1 MRHVRHVVEHRE
13 MRFFLPMDIY
23 GPVKLSLIHVAP
35 VARVERRLRRVSF
48 FRVPAER
55 AKSARVPVSITPTQP
70 GRFITGL
77 GVIVPDQRLAVSRAL
92 ISSLAER
99 DICEHQECTANKK
112 QSPTHVGTQYSR

>member
-1 MRHVRHVVEHRE
+1 
-13 MRFFLPMDIY
+13 MRFFLRMDIY
-23 GPVKLSLIHVAP
+23 RSVKLSLNHVAP